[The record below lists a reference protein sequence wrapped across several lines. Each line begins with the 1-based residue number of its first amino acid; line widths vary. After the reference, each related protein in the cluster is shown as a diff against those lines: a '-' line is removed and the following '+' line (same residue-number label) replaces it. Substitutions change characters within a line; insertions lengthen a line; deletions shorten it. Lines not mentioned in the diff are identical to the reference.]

1 MMDTLYR
8 KIQGTDEDGKLFEEA
23 GKIIRSG
30 GLVAFPTETVY
41 GLGGDGLDPEASKK
55 IYAAKGRPSDNPLI
69 LHISDEEELL
79 PLVSAVPESA
89 KGLMKAFWPGPMT
102 LVFKKSSLVPY
113 ETTGGLDTVAIRMPS
128 HDAARRLIKAAGVP
142 IAAPSANRS
151 GRPSP
156 TSASH
161 VLEDMDGRIDMIL
174 DGGEVPIGLESTII
188 DVTGDEAVVLR
199 PGYIGV
205 DEIREVAGSGSLDPA
220 IIGRPDPLLRPKA
233 PGMKYRHYAPKA
245 DITIVRSIS
254 RRADDTD
261 GGLGK
266 DIDDSDNTGSNL
278 GKAIDNQDS
287 IDRGFDE
294 AGDNQDSTGR
304 GLGEAIDNQDNI
316 GSSLGK
322 TSSSLGKTESNGD
335 IDSAEM
341 GSAEINGA
349 PCTDHA
355 SAAER
360 VAAKIIELAEEKA
373 SKGYRTRILCAKEH
387 AHMYPSEYVRTIGE
401 LAHEETIAHNLYK
414 CLRDF
419 DLEKVDFVFSEAF
432 GDDALGSAI
441 MNRLTKA
448 AGYHIIEV

>member
-69 LHISDEEELL
+69 LHISDEEELQ

-89 KGLMKAFWPGPMT
+89 KRLMKAFWPGPMT
-102 LVFKKSSLVPY
+102 LVLKKSSLVPY

-245 DITIVRSIS
+245 DITIVRSVS
-254 RRADDTD
+254 GRADSTD
-261 GGLGK
+261 VGLGK
-266 DIDDSDNTGSNL
+266 AIDDSDNTGSNL
-278 GKAIDNQDS
+278 GKVIDNQDS

-294 AGDNQDSTGR
+294 AG
-304 GLGEAIDNQDNI
+304 DNQDNI

-322 TSSSLGKTESNGD
+322 TSSSLGKTESDGIID
-335 IDSAEM
+335 SAGIDSAEID
-341 GSAEINGA
+341 SAEINGA
-349 PCTDHA
+349 PCADYA